1 MQQIQE
7 TATRQQQQQQRK
19 EQTIATI
26 LGKSSFQQVDWRLL
40 MQEGVLVR
48 VTIRRCRFTAKLEL
62 SDLGISVQDA
72 RVRQAIARTLVL
84 GEKRLLP
91 ERYLTS
97 LSRVES
103 GARRLL
109 AKHSFRTEL
118 GAFIPVTAYDAW
130 KQETEACKQRYFA
143 LRDEILDEHERLV
156 EQILAEY
163 RIVARETYRRLQ
175 EVSPDLLT
183 DSEERFVQE
192 YSDRIRALIPDRGRI
207 QDSFAFSIDLVDG
220 VKRMNELT
228 EEEARSALLAAQVQP
243 EQLRMQAEERSW
255 QREQMQ
261 RDLLQQ
267 AQEKKQSAVDTFLST
282 IVAHLRSLTYDAMTD
297 VLASMERRGDGR
309 FPPRSLTQLKNLVAQ
324 ISQLNFYG
332 DQDLERSMLQI
343 QAILDQEPS
352 TRQRSLGQIRQ
363 KLCAIATV
371 ARATLLDLEQEP
383 RSARELEVPDVPD
396 AISVRQAR
404 RELGLD
410 LDEAA
415 FLQLNQP
422 RSERTIEQIPLFDWA
437 EGERVQR
444 LA

>member
-1 MQQIQE
+1 MQQLQE
-7 TATRQQQQQQRK
+7 TSTRREQQQRRK

-48 VTIRRCRFTAKLEL
+48 ITIRRCRFTAKLEL
-62 SDLGISVQDA
+62 SDLGLTVQDA

-91 ERYLTS
+91 ERYIAS

-109 AKHSFRTEL
+109 AKNSFRTEL

-143 LRDEILDEHERLV
+143 LRDEILDTHERLV

-175 EVSPDLLT
+175 EISPALLA
-183 DSEERFVQE
+183 DSEERFVLE
-192 YSDRIRALIPDRGRI
+192 YADRISALIPDRNRI
-207 QDSFAFSIDLVDG
+207 QDSFAFTIDLVDG
-220 VKRMNELT
+220 VKRMNELA
-228 EEEARSALLAAQVQP
+228 EEEASSSMLTSQVQP
-243 EQLRMQAEERSW
+243 GQLRMQAEERDW

-267 AQEKKQSAVDTFLST
+267 AQEKKLSAVDTFLST

-297 VLASMERRGDGR
+297 VLASMERRDDGK

-332 DQDLERSMLQI
+332 DQDLERSMFQI

-371 ARATLLDLEQEP
+371 ARSTLLDLEQEP
-383 RSARELEVPDVPD
+383 RSARDLDVPDVPD
-396 AISVRQAR
+396 EISVRQAR

-415 FLQLNQP
+415 FLQLSLP
-422 RSERTIEQIPLFDWA
+422 RSQRLAEQIPLFEWV
-437 EGERVQR
+437 EGERAQR